1 MEFSELVKKVLR
13 YTPIVYDSEQF
24 DYFRF
29 NKACKDALYECEK
42 QCCDQ
47 CVVDSENKL
56 IAIARYRHFDES
68 GRFHRQRLVYTD
80 YGLEL
85 CDKCEDYIREAKHGS
100 DSLQDAETNAH

>member
-1 MEFSELVKKVLR
+1 MESSEFVRKMLR

-29 NKACKDALYECEK
+29 HKSCVDALYECEK

-47 CVVDSENKL
+47 CVVDKDNKL
-56 IAIARYRHFDES
+56 IAIARYRHFDDN

-80 YGLEL
+80 YGLDF
-85 CDKCEDYIREAKHGS
+85 CDKLMAFTDKYVEEHYRKEDEKS
-100 DSLQDAETNAH
+100 